1 MRGSLEV
8 RGNEVKALYGAQRA
22 PIVDGGATTNR
33 IYKGL
38 TESAGTEGVSLLN
51 ELRQLPPGVIRE
63 TEGLRLAHGLL
74 PIPASD
80 SHQLPSGKDL
90 HEGVIGSA
98 EIHLSLL
105 NERVVSLIE
114 LEKLLPLLS
123 SANVYLAIQVTLQYC
138 AEVSKGVLHVLQIDY
153 SLREVLAVV
162 QDQLL
167 FVRHEHCHP
176 ILLGEH
182 L

>member
-1 MRGSLEV
+1 M
-8 RGNEVKALYGAQRA
+8 
-22 PIVDGGATTNR
+22 
-33 IYKGL
+33 
-38 TESAGTEGVSLLN
+38 SLLN
-51 ELRQLPPGVIRE
+51 ELRQLSPRVISE

-80 SHQLPSGKDL
+80 SDQFPSGKDL

-114 LEKLLPLLS
+114 LEKLLPLFS
-123 SANVYLAIQVTLQYC
+123 SANVYLTIQMTLQYC
-138 AEVSKGVLHVLQIDY
+138 AEIAESVLHILQINY
-153 SLREVLAVV
+153 SLREVLAVM

-167 FVRHEHCHP
+167 FVRYEHCHP

-182 L
+182 LQTALCHLSPFLHLLEAT